1 MTSLQKGKRETEEDR
16 ERESFTLINADK
28 STDETQP
35 KKQNFLEQ
43 EKPGSLKRK
52 TWSDSA
58 LPKTEVPSE
67 ASWNLK
73 RRKIRLRAS

>member
-35 KKQNFLEQ
+35 KKQ
-43 EKPGSLKRK
+43 
-52 TWSDSA
+52 T
-58 LPKTEVPSE
+58 
-67 ASWNLK
+67 SWNK
-73 RRKIRLRAS
+73 RSLGP